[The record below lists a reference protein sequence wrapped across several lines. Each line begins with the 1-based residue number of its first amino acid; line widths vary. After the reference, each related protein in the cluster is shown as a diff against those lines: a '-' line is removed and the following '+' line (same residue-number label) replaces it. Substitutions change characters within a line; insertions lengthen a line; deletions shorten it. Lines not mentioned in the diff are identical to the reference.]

1 MELHLILIALAI
13 GLTTGFIN
21 TLAGSGSLV
30 TLPFLLFLG
39 LPADVANGTNRV
51 SILVAALVGTVT
63 LQKETQMSLKGAWHY
78 VLPAVLGAIGGVLLA
93 VNIQPEV
100 METVIGIVIGIMLIP
115 LLLNPKKW
123 LREVQEPT
131 NPKLKPYLIAFFVVT
146 GFYGG
151 FVQAGSGLFYLSVF
165 VLLANYTLPRANVLK
180 NLIIFAY
187 SLPVLIIFAYH
198 GDVDWL
204 VGGIMAAGQATG
216 AWIAGRFAGRSKK
229 AAVWI
234 HRLLVV
240 MVVAS
245 VLKLFGVFEWLI
257 GLF

>member
-1 MELHLILIALAI
+1 METHIVLIALAI

-51 SILVAALVGTVT
+51 SILAAAVVGFVT
-63 LQKETQMSLKGAWHY
+63 LKKETQMSLKGTWVY
-78 VLPAVLGAIGGVLLA
+78 VVPAVVGAIGGAILA
-93 VNIQPEV
+93 TDLKPSV
-100 METVIGIVIGIMLIP
+100 MEMVIGIVIGVMLIP
-115 LLLNPKKW
+115 LLMNPKKW
-123 LREVQEPT
+123 LRETQGVM
-131 NPKLKPYLIAFFVVT
+131 NPKLKPYIIGIFFVL

-151 FVQAGSGLFYLSVF
+151 FIQAGSGVFYLSVL
-165 VLLANYTLPRANVLK
+165 VLMANYTLPQSNVLK
-180 NLIIFAY
+180 NLIIACY
-187 SLPVLIIFAYH
+187 TIPALVIFVYN
-198 GDVDWL
+198 GQVDW
-204 VGGIMAAGQATG
+204 VIGGVMAAGQATG

-245 VLKLFGVFEWLI
+245 CMKMFGAFDYILSLF
-257 GLF
+257 